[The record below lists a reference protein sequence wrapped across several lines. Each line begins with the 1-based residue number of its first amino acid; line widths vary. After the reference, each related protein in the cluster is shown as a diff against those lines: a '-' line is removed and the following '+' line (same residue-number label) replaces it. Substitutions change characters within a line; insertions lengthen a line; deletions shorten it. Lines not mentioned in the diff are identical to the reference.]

1 MANRLS
7 LSKAVQQDIERLPG
21 NMRQRVRRTIAE
33 LATDPRPQA
42 AKTMQDELAGY
53 YRIRLDNYCIIYT
66 IDDDV
71 VLVEVIRVARRT
83 SQTYEGLP

>member
-1 MANRLS
+1 M
-7 LSKAVQQDIERLPG
+7 PG
-21 NMRQRVRRTIAE
+21 NVRQRVRRTIAA
-33 LATDPRPQA
+33 LADDPRPQI
-42 AKTMQDELAGY
+42 AKAMDDDLAGY

-83 SQTYEGLP
+83 PKTYQGLS